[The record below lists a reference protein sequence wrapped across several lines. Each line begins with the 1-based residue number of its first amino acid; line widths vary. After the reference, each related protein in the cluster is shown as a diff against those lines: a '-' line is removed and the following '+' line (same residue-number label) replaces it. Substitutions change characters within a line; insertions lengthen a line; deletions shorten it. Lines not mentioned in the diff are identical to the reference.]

1 MISFPIVEQ
10 IDVQK
15 AHNAH
20 VYKALIILDKFNV

>member
-1 MISFPIVEQ
+1 MAWYHSQ
-10 IDVQK
+10 LIDVQK